1 MKALLYMAASST
13 AVCSAV
19 GHNLEVIQSGAN
31 GLLASTEDE
40 WVEGLSRL
48 VEDQALRTRLGQA
61 GRITVEN
68 RFSRE
73 ICAKAFASVVHGLV
87 RA

>member
-1 MKALLYMAASST
+1 MKALLYMAAGST

-19 GHNLEVIQSGAN
+19 GHNLEVIQNGVN
-31 GLLASTEDE
+31 GLLVFSEKD

-48 VEDQALRTRLGQA
+48 VADATLRTRLGQA
-61 GRITVEN
+61 GRTTVEE

-73 ICAKAFASVVHGLV
+73 ACGRAFAKVVLSLAGK
-87 RA
+87 